1 MIILI
6 TGGLGFLGSN
16 LSKKIL
22 DNTNY
27 ELLILDNCSRIGS
40 RENLKWLKTSRKFKF
55 INDDVRNYN
64 LIKRKIKLF
73 KPDFIF
79 HFAGQVTM
87 TRSLLDPLSD
97 FEINVIGT
105 INLLESIR
113 LYSPKSKIIFSS
125 TNKVY
130 GDLEQFKFIEKK
142 YRYEC
147 KNFKKGFD
155 EKINLSFH
163 SPYGCSKGSAEQY
176 ILDYH
181 RVYGLKVCVY
191 RHSSMYGQ
199 RQFPTHDQGW
209 IGWFCLEALKIKL
222 KKKSFIEIMGSG
234 KQVRDLLFIDDMID
248 LYLKS
253 IKNFNK
259 INGTVYNIGGGYKNS
274 LSILELVKKLES
286 IMKISI
292 SYKLKKGRISDQK
305 IFIAEISKIK
315 RDLNWYPKISA
326 KKGIIKY
333 LKWIDTIK

>member
-1 MIILI
+1 MIIFI
-6 TGGLGFLGSN
+6 TGGLGFVGSN

-22 DNTNY
+22 NNTNY
-27 ELLILDNCSRIGS
+27 ELVILDNCSRVGS
-40 RENLKWLKTSRKFKF
+40 RENLKWLKLNRKFKF
-55 INDDVRNYN
+55 INDDVKNMN

-87 TRSLLDPLSD
+87 TRSLIDPRSD
-97 FEINVIGT
+97 FETNVIGT
-105 INLLESIR
+105 INILESIR

-130 GDLEQFKFIEKK
+130 GDLEQFRFIEKK

-147 KNFKKGFD
+147 KDFNKGFD
-155 EKINLSFH
+155 ENINLSFH

-176 ILDYH
+176 ILDYN

-199 RQFPTHDQGW
+199 RQFPTFDQGW
-209 IGWFCLEALKIKL
+209 IGWFCLEALKIKF
-222 KKKSFIEIMGSG
+222 KKKSIIEIMGNG

-259 INGTVYNIGGGYKNS
+259 INGKVYNIGGGYKNS
-274 LSILELVKKLES
+274 LSILELIKNLES
-286 IMKISI
+286 ILKISI
-292 SYKLKKGRISDQK
+292 SYKLNKNRISDQK

-315 RDLNWYPKISA
+315 KDLNWYPKISS

-333 LKWIDTIK
+333 LKWIETLE